1 MMKITLEM
9 QSIKTKNGKIYLTL
23 THRYAKNYPSMI
35 FKEEDFTQIQNKL
48 IWGEKNEV

>member
-1 MMKITLEM
+1 MKITLEIK
-9 QSIKTKNGKIYLTL
+9 SIKSKDGLVYLTL
-23 THRYAKNYPSMI
+23 THKYSKNYPSMI